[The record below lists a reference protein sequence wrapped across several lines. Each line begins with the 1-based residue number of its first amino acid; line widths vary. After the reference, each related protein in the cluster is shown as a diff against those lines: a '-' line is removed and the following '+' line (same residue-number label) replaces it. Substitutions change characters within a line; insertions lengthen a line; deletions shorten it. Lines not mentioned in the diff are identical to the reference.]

1 MSDYWGIHA
10 HLAEQ
15 LNSRLDIVRQTP
27 EHIILIGADGDSS
40 RRLLAQRYPQAQ
52 FTEYDA
58 RENHLTAAAAE
69 RKSGWLAK
77 LAGKTV
83 PQHRQ
88 SWTQPLPEA
97 AADMLWS
104 NMALSQTDELTAVF
118 DNWASSL
125 KTDGLLFFTHLG
137 GDSLPELRQILNNA
151 GIPCTAPTLADM
163 HDLGDMLF
171 HHGFYDPITDTA
183 KLQLDYQT
191 FAGWQQDM
199 DYLGLWQA
207 LAPENPNAAQA
218 AAQAAWE
225 NGQLRRTTL
234 ETVYG
239 HAVKKRMLP
248 ANESV
253 ITFHKKT
260 PR

>member
-10 HLAEQ
+10 HLAAE
-15 LNSRLDIVRQTP
+15 LDRRLDIVRHAP
-27 EHIILIGADGDSS
+27 ARILLIGADGDHS

-52 FTEYDA
+52 LAEYDA
-58 RENHLTAAAAE
+58 RTDFLTAAAAE

-77 LAGKTV
+77 LSGKAV
-83 PQHRQ
+83 PQHEQ
-88 SWTQPLPEA
+88 NWTEPLPEA

-104 NMALSQTDELTAVF
+104 NMALVCAEGLTDVF
-118 DNWASSL
+118 DNWARSL

-137 GDSLPELRQILNNA
+137 GDSLPELRQVLAQA
-151 GIPCTAPTLADM
+151 GIACAAPNLVDM

-207 LAPENPNAAQA
+207 LAPEDENAARA
-218 AAQAAWE
+218 AAQAAWQ
-225 NGQLRRTTL
+225 NGELRRTTL

-239 HAVKKRMLP
+239 HAVKKLMLP
-248 ANESV
+248 ENESV
-253 ITFHKKT
+253 VTFHKKP